1 MIIFWVY
8 LVKQNILK
16 LISSFFFFFSV
27 AARKSKVLYTA
38 HIILSCLTAFMQ

>member
-1 MIIFWVY
+1 MMIFWVY

-16 LISSFFFFFSV
+16 LISSFFFFSI
-27 AARKSKVLYTA
+27 AARKSKVLYAA